1 MKDGGV
7 VLMGVDDRPLLDRP
21 ELDPLIDAA
30 GIKLLAIDEEAEFLP
45 MAGSICL
52 RRGCRKGHRTTV
64 GDFGFLDG
72 LQWRG
77 GRISRQPSLPPP
89 PSHHHPP
96 PRARRPGGPPP
107 VTCPA
112 SRAGAR
118 GAPPRP
124 PAHAPA
130 PRPQTPA
137 A

>member
-52 RRGCRKGHRTTV
+52 RRGCRKAHRTTV

-72 LQWRG
+72 LQWR
-77 GRISRQPSLPPP
+77 RRAIPPP
-89 PSHHHPP
+89 PSAPPPAPHPAPP
-96 PRARRPGGPPP
+96 PRAHPPGG
-107 VTCPA
+107 
-112 SRAGAR
+112 
-118 GAPPRP
+118 RP
-124 PAHAPA
+124 PANI
-130 PRPQTPA
+130 PRRGRRTGGALP
-137 A
+137 